1 MLYFVQGKNNLTESN
16 IVSGAYH
23 LIAKGMVGEFITF
36 MKDKNVAESSGVVS
50 LAVKSVSGAQID
62 MITNLKKEWIIV
74 GVTPA

>member
-1 MLYFVQGKNNLTESN
+1 MLYFVQGNNNLTESN

-36 MKDKNVAESSGVVS
+36 MKDKNVAEVS

-74 GVTPA
+74 GVIPA

>member
-23 LIAKGMVGEFITF
+23 LKAKGMVGEFITF

>member
-1 MLYFVQGKNNLTESN
+1 MLYFVQGNNNLTESN

-36 MKDKNVAESSGVVS
+36 MKDKYVAESSGVVS

-74 GVTPA
+74 GVIPA